1 MIKKLLLVI
10 MLANMIFAAD
20 ATVEIVKKIDSLPK
34 IAVQDASDNGVN
46 LNFRK
51 RFYKIIAGDLRV
63 SAHFR
68 VLDEY
73 LQSSY
78 SGSVGENFLSKKG
91 VDLILRFKVTLE
103 GDYVNATVKLINAS
117 SGEVK
122 NETNYKIQNKKRF
135 PFLAHRI
142 VVAIND
148 IIGAPSIKWM
158 EQFVIFA
165 KYTGAKQSEIVVS
178 DYTLSFQKTI
188 VKGGLNIFPVWA
200 NSSQN
205 AFYYSSY
212 NGYIPTLYRVDLTNG
227 SREKII
233 SSVGMLVCSDVSKD
247 GKKLLLTMAP
257 NDQTDIYM
265 YDLAYKQLEKI
276 TKYRGIDVNG
286 NFVDND
292 KKIIFVSDRLGY
304 PNIFAKNLN
313 SSSSVEQMVYHGK
326 NNNSVSAIGNYIV
339 YSSREKTSE
348 FGTKVFNLYLISTQ
362 TDYIRQLTAN
372 GRNLYPRFADDK
384 ETIMFI
390 KQYKNQSSL
399 GIIRLNANKSYL
411 FPLKVGKIQSIDW

>member
-1 MIKKLLLVI
+1 MIKKIILII
-10 MLANMIFAAD
+10 MFTSVIFAAD

-34 IAVQDASDNGVN
+34 VAIQDASDSSVN

-73 LQSSY
+73 LKSSFD
-78 SGSVGENFLSKKG
+78 GSAQENFLSKKS
-91 VDLILRFKVTLE
+91 VDLILRFKITLQD
-103 GDYVNATVKLINAS
+103 DYVIATVKLINAS

-148 IIGAPSIKWM
+148 LIGAPSIKWM
-158 EQFVIFA
+158 EQFVIFS

-212 NGYIPTLYRVDLTNG
+212 NGYVPTLYKVDLTNG

-233 SSVGMLVCSDVSKD
+233 SSKGMLVCSDVSAD

-257 NDQTDIYM
+257 NDQTDIYL

-276 TKYRGIDVNG
+276 TKYSGIDVNG

-304 PNIFAKNLN
+304 PNIFAKNLD
-313 SSSSVEQMVYHGK
+313 SSSGVEQMVYHGK

-339 YSSREKTSE
+339 YSSREKMSE
-348 FGTKVFNLYLISTQ
+348 FGRKVFNLYLISTK

>member
-1 MIKKLLLVI
+1 MIKKIFMILMFSSI
-10 MLANMIFAAD
+10 IFAAD
-20 ATVEIVKKIDSLPK
+20 ATVEIVKKIDSLPR
-34 IAVQDASDNGVN
+34 IAVQDASDSSVD

-51 RFYKIIAGDLRV
+51 KFFKIIVGDLRV

-68 VLDEY
+68 PLDEY

-78 SGSVGENFLSKKG
+78 AGSVQENFLSKKN
-91 VDLILRFKVTLE
+91 VDLILRYKVSLQN
-103 GDYVNATVKLINAS
+103 DYIIATVKLINAS

-122 NETNYKIQNKKRF
+122 NETNYKMQNKKRF

-142 VVAIND
+142 VSAVND

-158 EQFVIFA
+158 EQFVIFS
-165 KYTGAKQSEIVVS
+165 KYTGAKQSEIVVA

-188 VKGGLNIFPVWA
+188 VKGGLNIFPKWA
-200 NSSQN
+200 NASQN

-212 NGYIPTLYRVDLTNG
+212 NGYIPTLYKVDLTNG
-227 SREKII
+227 SRSKII
-233 SSVGMLVCSDVSKD
+233 SSKGMLVCSDVSKD

-257 NDQTDIYM
+257 HDQTDIYL
-265 YDLAYKQLEKI
+265 YDLAYKQLKQV
-276 TKYRGIDVNG
+276 TSYPGIDVSG
-286 NFVDND
+286 NFIDDD
-292 KKIIFVSDRLGY
+292 KRVIFISDRLGY
-304 PNIFAKNLN
+304 PNVFAKNLN
-313 SSSSVEQMVYHGK
+313 GDTSVEQMVYHGK
-326 NNNSVSAIGNYIV
+326 NNNSVSAIGNYIA
-339 YSSREKTSE
+339 YSSREKVSE
-348 FGTKVFNLYLISTQ
+348 FGDNVFNLYLISTK

-372 GRNLYPRFADDK
+372 GKNLYPRFADDK

>member
-1 MIKKLLLVI
+1 MIKKIILILMFTSV
-10 MLANMIFAAD
+10 IFAAD

-34 IAVQDASDNGVN
+34 IAIQDASDSSVN

-73 LQSSY
+73 LKSSFD
-78 SGSVGENFLSKKG
+78 GSAQENFLSKKS
-91 VDLILRFKVTLE
+91 VDLILRFKITLQN
-103 GDYVNATVKLINAS
+103 DYVIAIVKLINAS

-122 NETNYKIQNKKRF
+122 NETNYKIQNKKRY

-148 IIGAPSIKWM
+148 LIGAPSIKWM
-158 EQFVIFA
+158 EQFVIFS

-200 NSSQN
+200 NSAQN

-212 NGYIPTLYRVDLTNG
+212 NGYVPTLYKVDLTNG

-233 SSVGMLVCSDVSKD
+233 SSKGMLVCSDVSAD

-257 NDQTDIYM
+257 NDQTDIYL

-276 TKYRGIDVNG
+276 TKYSGIDVNG

-304 PNIFAKNLN
+304 PNIFSKNLD
-313 SSSSVEQMVYHGK
+313 SSSGVEQMVYRGK

-348 FGTKVFNLYLISTQ
+348 FGRKVFNLYLISTK
-362 TDYIRQLTAN
+362 TDYVRQLTAN
-372 GRNLYPRFADDK
+372 GRNLYPRFANDK